1 MERVVTSQLQH
12 YERTY
17 RALAAELADVGFI
30 SPGSVVLR
38 YTSCGK
44 PGCRCQGDPPQRHG
58 PYYQWS
64 RAVAGKTV
72 SRRLSE
78 GEAGLYRS
86 WIANPRRLARIV
98 AQMEQTSADAG
109 EVMPQQTAPPE
120 PPRSAK
126 LWPPTGGEPN
136 GPRELR
142 NVSPKS
148 RAVS

>member
-1 MERVVTSQLQH
+1 MTSQLQN

-30 SPGSVVLR
+30 SAGSVVLR
-38 YTSCGK
+38 YTSCGN

-72 SRRLSE
+72 SRRLNQSE
-78 GEAGLYRS
+78 AELYRS
-86 WIANPRRLARIV
+86 WITNRRHLEHIV
-98 AQMEQTSADAG
+98 AQMEQISAAAG
-109 EVMPQQTAPPE
+109 ELLLHHNAPPQ

-126 LWPPTGGEPN
+126 H
-136 GPRELR
+136 
-142 NVSPKS
+142 
-148 RAVS
+148 